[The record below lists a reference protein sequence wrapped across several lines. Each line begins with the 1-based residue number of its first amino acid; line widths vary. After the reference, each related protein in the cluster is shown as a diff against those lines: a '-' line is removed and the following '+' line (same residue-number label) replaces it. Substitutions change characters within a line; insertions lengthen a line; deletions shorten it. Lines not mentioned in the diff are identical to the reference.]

1 MEKQETWEGLRD
13 QKALDTTKERLEV
26 MAHCVENIYC
36 IADEEDIR
44 EQMKTNKEQIL
55 RKKKKKS
62 TWFKYKNLGPC
73 IYRFPV
79 EMMYP

>member
-1 MEKQETWEGLRD
+1 
-13 QKALDTTKERLEV
+13 

-44 EQMKTNKEQIL
+44 YQMKTNKEQIL
-55 RKKKKKS
+55 RKKKK
-62 TWFKYKNLGPC
+62 THDLNIKNLGPC

-79 EMMYP
+79 EMMYS